1 MREIVIEFVI
11 QIVIEI
17 SMEQTGYFNNVP
29 CSATSIA

>member
-17 SMEQTGYFNNVP
+17 GMEQTGYFNIP